1 MTNLKKPLKLG
12 IKDKHTPLSGIAWER
27 GFMFIVVTIIV
38 TVINIRVT
46 KTVFIYRNNIVTVTV
61 ILSGFRRVCK

>member
-1 MTNLKKPLKLG
+1 
-12 IKDKHTPLSGIAWER
+12 
-27 GFMFIVVTIIV
+27 MFIVVTIIV